1 MVEGLPGM
9 CEVLDTRTKKKRK
22 EKNIKKDIL
31 REAEIGRIS
40 YSARAL
46 RRRL

>member
-9 CEVLDTRTKKKRK
+9 CEVLHTRTKKKRK
-22 EKNIKKDIL
+22 EKKKDIL
-31 REAEIGRIS
+31 REAGIGKIS
-40 YSARAL
+40 YLARAL